1 MAAGQTTQPEN
12 MASSQSVAIL
22 RSNSGRTLTAKI
34 KQKKGGEIH
43 MASLR
48 QDEYRT
54 TVYAE
59 RTEVEL
65 AKAVAQARV
74 FQSKIM

>member
-1 MAAGQTTQPEN
+1 
-12 MASSQSVAIL
+12 
-22 RSNSGRTLTAKI
+22 
-34 KQKKGGEIH
+34 